1 MPFISFDK
9 ETSKKIDLLLHI
21 VIAGIACTPILFG
34 LPVLGDG
41 VTTDSVFFLFLIRK
55 IDYPAV
61 IVLNSSYNQVGVLMS
76 DIIPQS
82 SLNYKGAT
90 LMSDEYQD

>member
-1 MPFISFDK
+1 MIFLPIEKQSNL
-9 ETSKKIDLLLHI
+9 I
-21 VIAGIACTPILFG
+21 TPA
-34 LPVLGDG
+34 D
-41 VTTDSVFFLFLIRK
+41 
-55 IDYPAV
+55 

-76 DIIPQS
+76 DIIPRS